1 MSSTN
6 KRKKMEISE
15 ALDTLKS
22 AGIIVENRIYK
33 HYVFDRL
40 GDVEVPGCVT
50 SRIGDGEYRF
60 STNEFSDFDG
70 ELAIYTN
77 ARTGKTEYRVW
88 AKRDP
93 ESDEAGRES
102 GELPEL
108 FWKNSS
114 YAGGEDSRVSRW
126 IIRKL
131 KQMLK

>member
-1 MSSTN
+1 MN
-6 KRKKMEISE
+6 IEE

-22 AGIIVENRIYK
+22 AGIIVESRIYK

-50 SRIGDGEYRF
+50 SRIGDNEYRF
-60 STNEFSDFDG
+60 STDDFADFEG

-88 AKRDP
+88 AKEDP
-93 ESDEAGRES
+93 ESDNSTSET

-114 YAGGEDSRVSRW
+114 YAGGEDSMVSRW
-126 IIRKL
+126 ILRKIR
-131 KQMLK
+131 QMLK